1 MLFSVNLGAQPL
13 VQEITEKEVMKGW
26 MLKKGNLAM
35 QGYQKR
41 WVTLESS
48 GILNYYKSVGGSLR
62 GQANLVNSAV
72 HVDHDHC
79 LIDVDTGQE
88 IFHFKVLSPLEF
100 EKWTAAVEK
109 FADTKQNHSSEFLHG
124 SIANL
129 DNQFGIY
136 SMDSD
141 MHDMNATLVAVLD
154 SLTENLKKMKL
165 IADSSKG
172 RIDSKSSWKGI
183 GPILFKFR
191 FHEYISLVFCY
202 D

>member
-1 MLFSVNLGAQPL
+1 
-13 VQEITEKEVMKGW
+13 MKGW

-41 WVTLESS
+41 WVTLESNGTLS
-48 GILNYYKSVGGSLR
+48 YFKSIGGSIR
-62 GQANLVNSAV
+62 GQAALASSAV

-79 LIDVDTGQE
+79 LIDVDSGQE
-88 IFHFKVLSPLEF
+88 VFHFKVLSPIEF
-100 EKWTAAVEK
+100 QKWTAMIEK
-109 FADTKQNHSSEFLHG
+109 FADTKESPNTEFLHS
-124 SIANL
+124 SITNL

-141 MHDMNATLVAVLD
+141 IHDMNATLVLVLE

-172 RIDSKSSWKGI
+172 RIDSKSSWKGESMEI
-183 GPILFKFR
+183 NFF
-191 FHEYISLVFCY
+191 
-202 D
+202 